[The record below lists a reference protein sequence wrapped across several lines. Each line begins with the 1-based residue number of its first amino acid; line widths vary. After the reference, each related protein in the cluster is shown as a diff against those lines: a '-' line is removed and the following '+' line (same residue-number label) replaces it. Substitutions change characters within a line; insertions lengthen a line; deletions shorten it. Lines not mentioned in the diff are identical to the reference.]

1 MTQNLSRPI
10 VVLNPQFVMTRVHQQ
25 FEGEGYFLMNRLAA
39 RNNLI
44 KGNKEGAR
52 MCFEAAQNTRKR
64 MIELG
69 MKDPRYLTRK

>member
-39 RNNLI
+39 RNNLL
-44 KGNKEGAR
+44 KGNKEEAR
-52 MCFEAAQNTRKR
+52 KCLEAAQYTRKR

-69 MKDPRYLTRK
+69 MKDPHYLTRK